1 MKINLK
7 TFSLLTTVL
16 LIITFESFAATPGP
30 IPKTGVYKSK
40 CGELTV
46 LQVIKKES
54 KFFFKLEA
62 TDCNMNAG
70 AIEKASAFQA
80 CSDECTWIFQY
91 DEYPD
96 CRFGI
101 DIKGDVIELLGNED
115 AASCGFG
122 NRVLGNGKYKR
133 VK

>member
-7 TFSLLTTVL
+7 TFSLLTTIL

-62 TDCNMNAG
+62 TDCNMNSG

-80 CSDECTWIFQY
+80 CSDECT
-91 DEYPD
+91 
-96 CRFGI
+96 
-101 DIKGDVIELLGNED
+101 
-115 AASCGFG
+115 
-122 NRVLGNGKYKR
+122 
-133 VK
+133 